1 MSAIPGER
9 PTLLD
14 TTPDPP
20 ADPIPGDVMPPP
32 GVEPQPPQGADALIA
47 DAAAP
52 ALRAVRSQTYL
63 RLVWRRFRRNT
74 MGMIGAALVAL
85 LLLVTIFADFF
96 SPYSPVA
103 RNPDAIYSPP
113 QALHF
118 FADDGFH
125 LIPFTHPM
133 TTEVDPTTFAVVTKI
148 DTETRCQPEFL
159 GRGWTYTLFGM
170 RFDRHLFAAPAD
182 CPWNIIGTDRDGR
195 DVLSR
200 LLVGSQLTMSI
211 ALIVV
216 AVSVMLGALIGII
229 SGYLGGIADHWIQR
243 GVEFFLAVPEVPFYF
258 ALVAIVPRNLSP
270 FQLVLVICAILST
283 LRWAHLAREVRGK
296 TLSIA
301 QLDYVTAAEAVGAGR
316 WRIVVRHILPNVMSH
331 VVVATTLLIPSI
343 ILIESFL
350 SFLGLGVQPPM
361 ISWGLLLNAAQNIQ
375 NLGSYPW
382 VLAPVVGVLDRGHEL
397 QHAWRRTA
405 RRHRPLPALRRA
417 MDAKPQSIWSRSATS
432 RSRFKLDDAVVEAVK
447 NVSFHVDRGETLA
460 LVGEFGLRQV
470 GDRARDHEA
479 AAAHRACLRRR
490 AGCSLRTRAS
500 TSSASGRCSTS
511 AATASR

>member
-1 MSAIPGER
+1 MSTITGER
-9 PTLLD
+9 TTLLD

-20 ADPIPGDVMPPP
+20 ADPLPDDVMAPP
-32 GVEPQPPQGADALIA
+32 GVEPQPPQGADTLLA
-47 DAAAP
+47 DSAAP

-74 MGMIGAALVAL
+74 MGMIGAVLVAL
-85 LLLVTIFADFF
+85 LLLATVFADFL

-103 RNPDAIYSPP
+103 RNPGAIYSPP
-113 QALHF
+113 QRLHF
-118 FADDGFH
+118 FSNDGFH
-125 LIPFTHPM
+125 LIPFTNPV
-133 TTEVDPTTFAVVTKI
+133 TTEIDPATFLVVTKI
-148 DTETRCQPEFL
+148 DTDTRCQPEFF
-159 GRGWTYTLFGM
+159 GRSWSYTLFGM
-170 RFDRHLFAAPAD
+170 RFDRHLFAVPAN
-182 CPWNIIGTDRDGR
+182 CAWNIIGTDRDGR

-216 AVSVMLGALIGII
+216 TVSVSLGALIGIA
-229 SGYLGGIADHWIQR
+229 SGYLGGLADHWIQR

-258 ALVAIVPRNLSP
+258 ALVAIVPRNMAP

-296 TLSIA
+296 TLSIS
-301 QLDYVTAAEAVGAGR
+301 QLDYVSAAEAVGAGR

-382 VLAPVVGVLDRGHEL
+382 VLSPVVGVL
-397 QHAWRRTA
+397 
-405 RRHRPLPALRRA
+405 
-417 MDAKPQSIWSRSATS
+417 I
-432 RSRFKLDDAVVEAVK
+432 AVM
-447 NVSFHVDRGETLA
+447 SFNMLGD
-460 LVGEFGLRQV
+460 GLRDAIDPYQ
-470 GDRARDHEA
+470 H
-479 AAAHRACLRRR
+479 
-490 AGCSLRTRAS
+490 
-500 TSSASGRCSTS
+500 
-511 AATASR
+511 

>member
-1 MSAIPGER
+1 MNTILDDRSAPNALDVEAVEIPSAPPDGE
-9 PTLLD
+9 
-14 TTPDPP
+14 PP
-20 ADPIPGDVMPPP
+20 VH
-32 GVEPQPPQGADALIA
+32 QPADALIA

-52 ALRAVRSQTYL
+52 ASRAIKSQTYV
-63 RLVWRRFRRNT
+63 RMVWRRFRRNT

-85 LLLVTIFADFF
+85 LLLVTIFADFL

-118 FADDGFH
+118 FSDKGFH
-125 LIPFTHPM
+125 LIPFTNPVV
-133 TTEVDPTTFAVVTKI
+133 TEIDPQTFAAVIKV

-159 GRGWTYTLFGM
+159 GHGWPYRLFGLPL
-170 RFDRHLFAAPAD
+170 DRHLLAAPAG

-216 AVSVMLGALIGII
+216 SVVVVLGTLVGMI
-229 SGYLGGIADHWIQR
+229 SGYLGGFADHWIQR

-258 ALVAIVPRNLSP
+258 ALVAVVPRNLSP
-270 FQLVLVICAILST
+270 FQLVLVICVILSS

-296 TLSIA
+296 TLSIS
-301 QLDYVTAAEAVGAGR
+301 QLDYVSAAEAVGAGR
-316 WRIVVRHILPNVMSH
+316 WRIVVHHILPNVMSH

-382 VLAPVVGVLDRGHEL
+382 VLAPVIGVL
-397 QHAWRRTA
+397 
-405 RRHRPLPALRRA
+405 
-417 MDAKPQSIWSRSATS
+417 I
-432 RSRFKLDDAVVEAVK
+432 AVM
-447 NVSFHVDRGETLA
+447 SFNMLGD
-460 LVGEFGLRQV
+460 GLRDAIDPYQ
-470 GDRARDHEA
+470 
-479 AAAHRACLRRR
+479 
-490 AGCSLRTRAS
+490 S
-500 TSSASGRCSTS
+500 
-511 AATASR
+511 

>member
-1 MSAIPGER
+1 MTTITGER
-9 PTLLD
+9 TTMLD

-20 ADPIPGDVMPPP
+20 ADPIPGDVMVPAI
-32 GVEPQPPQGADALIA
+32 VEPQPPQGADTLLA
-47 DAAAP
+47 DSAAP

-74 MGMIGAALVAL
+74 MGMIGAVLVAL
-85 LLLVTIFADFF
+85 LLFATVFADFL

-113 QALHF
+113 QSLHF
-118 FADDGFH
+118 FGPDGFQI
-125 LIPFTHPM
+125 IPFTNPV
-133 TTEVDPTTFAVVTKI
+133 TTEIDPMTFAVVTKV
-148 DTETRCQPEFL
+148 DTETRCQPVFL
-159 GRGWTYTLFGM
+159 GRGWSYSLFGL
-170 RFDRHLFAAPAD
+170 RFDRHLFAAPTG
-182 CPWNIIGTDRDGR
+182 CPWNVVGTDRDGR

-216 AVSVMLGALIGII
+216 SVSITLGALIGVT

-243 GVEFFLAVPEVPFYF
+243 GVEFFLAIPEVPFYF
-258 ALVAIVPRNLSP
+258 ALVAIVPRNLSS

-296 TLSIA
+296 TLSIS
-301 QLDYVTAAEAVGAGR
+301 QLDYVSAAEAVGAGR
-316 WRIVVRHILPNVMSH
+316 WRIVVRHIMPNVMSH

-382 VLAPVVGVLDRGHEL
+382 VLAPVIGVL
-397 QHAWRRTA
+397 
-405 RRHRPLPALRRA
+405 
-417 MDAKPQSIWSRSATS
+417 I
-432 RSRFKLDDAVVEAVK
+432 AVM
-447 NVSFHVDRGETLA
+447 SFNMLGD
-460 LVGEFGLRQV
+460 GLRDAIDPYQ
-470 GDRARDHEA
+470 H
-479 AAAHRACLRRR
+479 
-490 AGCSLRTRAS
+490 
-500 TSSASGRCSTS
+500 
-511 AATASR
+511 

>member
-1 MSAIPGER
+1 MSAIITER
-9 PTLLD
+9 TTMLD

-20 ADPIPGDVMPPP
+20 ADPIPDDVMVPAI
-32 GVEPQPPQGADALIA
+32 VEPQPPQGADTLLA
-47 DAAAP
+47 DSAAP
-52 ALRAVRSQTYL
+52 ALRAVKSQTYL

-74 MGMIGAALVAL
+74 MGMIGGVLVVL
-85 LLLVTIFADFF
+85 LLLATVFADFL

-103 RNPDAIYSPP
+103 RNRDAIYSPP
-113 QALHF
+113 QRLHF

-125 LIPFTHPM
+125 LMPFTNPV
-133 TTEVDPTTFAVVTKI
+133 TTEVDAATFAVVTKV
-148 DTETRCQPEFL
+148 DTETRCQPVFL
-159 GRGWTYTLFGM
+159 GRSWPYTLFGLQ
-170 RFDRHLFAAPAD
+170 FDRHLFAAPSD
-182 CPWNIIGTDRDGR
+182 CPWNVIGTDRDGR

-216 AVSVMLGALIGII
+216 SVSITLGALVGIT
-229 SGYLGGIADHWIQR
+229 SGYLGGLADHWIQR
-243 GVEFFLAVPEVPFYF
+243 GVEFFLAIPEVPFYF
-258 ALVAIVPRNLSP
+258 ALVAIVPRNMSP

-296 TLSIA
+296 TLSIS
-301 QLDYVTAAEAVGAGR
+301 QLDYVSAAEAVGAGR

-382 VLAPVVGVLDRGHEL
+382 VLAPVIGVLV
-397 QHAWRRTA
+397 
-405 RRHRPLPALRRA
+405 
-417 MDAKPQSIWSRSATS
+417 
-432 RSRFKLDDAVVEAVK
+432 AVM
-447 NVSFHVDRGETLA
+447 SFNMLGD
-460 LVGEFGLRQV
+460 GLRDAIDPYQ
-470 GDRARDHEA
+470 H
-479 AAAHRACLRRR
+479 
-490 AGCSLRTRAS
+490 
-500 TSSASGRCSTS
+500 
-511 AATASR
+511 

>member
-1 MSAIPGER
+1 VSAIPDER
-9 PTLLD
+9 TGMLD
-14 TTPDPP
+14 TT
-20 ADPIPGDVMPPP
+20 ADPAGEAMPANVAAELRQEAAA
-32 GVEPQPPQGADALIA
+32 GLIAEADA
-47 DAAAP
+47 P
-52 ALRAVRSQTYL
+52 AQRTVKSQTYF

-85 LLLVTIFADFF
+85 LLFATVFANF
-96 SPYSPVA
+96 LSPYNPVA

-113 QALHF
+113 QSLNF

-125 LIPFTHPM
+125 LIPFTNP
-133 TTEVDPTTFAVVTKI
+133 VVTEIDPKTFLAVTKV
-148 DTETRCQPEFL
+148 DTETHCQPEFL
-159 GRGWTYTLFGM
+159 GKGWPYRLFGLQ
-170 RFDRHLFAAPAD
+170 FERHLLAAPAG
-182 CPWNIIGTDRDGR
+182 CPWNILGTDRDGR

-216 AVSVMLGALIGII
+216 AVSVTLGALVGII

-243 GVEFFLAVPEVPFYF
+243 VVEFFLAVPEVPFYF
-258 ALVAIVPRNLSP
+258 ALVAIVPRNLAP
-270 FQLVLVICAILST
+270 FELMLVICLILST

-301 QLDYVTAAEAVGAGR
+301 NLDYVAAAEAVGASR

-350 SFLGLGVQPPM
+350 SFLGLGVKPPM

-382 VLAPVVGVLDRGHEL
+382 VLAPVAGVLV
-397 QHAWRRTA
+397 
-405 RRHRPLPALRRA
+405 
-417 MDAKPQSIWSRSATS
+417 
-432 RSRFKLDDAVVEAVK
+432 AVM
-447 NVSFHVDRGETLA
+447 SFNMLGD
-460 LVGEFGLRQV
+460 GLRDAIDPYQ
-470 GDRARDHEA
+470 
-479 AAAHRACLRRR
+479 
-490 AGCSLRTRAS
+490 S
-500 TSSASGRCSTS
+500 
-511 AATASR
+511 

>member
-1 MSAIPGER
+1 MSVIITER
-9 PTLLD
+9 TTMLD

-20 ADPIPGDVMPPP
+20 ADPIPDDVMVPAI
-32 GVEPQPPQGADALIA
+32 VEPQPPQGADTLLA
-47 DAAAP
+47 DSAAP
-52 ALRAVRSQTYL
+52 ALRAVKSQTYL

-74 MGMIGAALVAL
+74 MGMIGGVLVVL
-85 LLLVTIFADFF
+85 LLLATVFADFL

-103 RNPDAIYSPP
+103 RNRDAIYAPP
-113 QALHF
+113 QRLHF

-125 LIPFTHPM
+125 LMPFTNPV
-133 TTEVDPTTFAVVTKI
+133 TTEVDAATFAVVTKV
-148 DTETRCQPEFL
+148 DTETRCQPVFL
-159 GRGWTYTLFGM
+159 GRSWPYTLFGLQ
-170 RFDRHLFAAPAD
+170 FDRHLFAAPSG
-182 CPWNIIGTDRDGR
+182 CPWNVIGTDRDGR

-216 AVSVMLGALIGII
+216 SVSITLGTLVGIT
-229 SGYLGGIADHWIQR
+229 SGYLGGLADHWIQR
-243 GVEFFLAVPEVPFYF
+243 GVEFFLAIPEVPFYF
-258 ALVAIVPRNLSP
+258 ALVAIVPRNMSP

-296 TLSIA
+296 TLSIS
-301 QLDYVTAAEAVGAGR
+301 QLDYVSAAEAVGAGR

-382 VLAPVVGVLDRGHEL
+382 VLAPVIGVLV
-397 QHAWRRTA
+397 
-405 RRHRPLPALRRA
+405 
-417 MDAKPQSIWSRSATS
+417 
-432 RSRFKLDDAVVEAVK
+432 AVM
-447 NVSFHVDRGETLA
+447 SFNMLGD
-460 LVGEFGLRQV
+460 GLRDAIDPYQ
-470 GDRARDHEA
+470 H
-479 AAAHRACLRRR
+479 
-490 AGCSLRTRAS
+490 
-500 TSSASGRCSTS
+500 
-511 AATASR
+511 